1 LDQQRWQHNPVELLA
16 HAALEP
22 FFMSSPRSW
31 VISAWYTHVPFAYWI
46 VNAVK
51 PRRLVELG
59 THHGVSYAA
68 FCDAVLRAGLPT
80 QCHGIDTWAGDEHA
94 GHYGEEVYED
104 LRAFHDTR
112 YGGFSDL
119 IRSTFEEAL
128 PYFEDGSVDLLHIDG
143 FHTYEAVA
151 RDFTQWRP
159 KLSDRAVVLFHD
171 TNVRERNF
179 GVWRFWAELR
189 DQYPAFEFLHGHGLG
204 VLAYGRAVPDPVL
217 DLCRLTDPAELACI
231 RNRFAFSGRACIM
244 ETELAR
250 HRTDDDA
257 GKHEYGSAVAARDH
271 EIARLQAALAAREAD
286 LAALRSS
293 SAWKLTAPAR
303 VFGELAKMPLRRLR
317 RR

>member
-1 LDQQRWQHNPVELLA
+1 MDQQRWQQNPVELLA
-16 HAALEP
+16 DAALDP
-22 FFMSSPRSW
+22 LFMASPRIW

-46 VNAVK
+46 VNACR

-68 FCDAVLRAGLPT
+68 FCDAVLRAGLTT
-80 QCHGIDTWAGDEHA
+80 QCYGVDTWAGDDHA

-119 IRSTFEEAL
+119 IRSTFEDAL
-128 PYFEDGSVDLLHIDG
+128 AYFEDGSVDLLHIDG
-143 FHTYEAVA
+143 FHSYEAVA
-151 RDFTQWRP
+151 RDFAQWRP

-171 TNVRERNF
+171 TNVRERHF

-189 DQYPAFEFLHGHGLG
+189 ETYPAFEFLHGHGLG
-204 VLAYGRAVPDPVL
+204 VLAYGRNVPDTVL
-217 DLCRLTDPAELACI
+217 DLCRLTDPAVLTRI
-231 RNRFAFSGRACIM
+231 RNRFAFSGRACLM

-250 HRTDDDA
+250 HRTDEEA
-257 GKHEYGSAVAARDH
+257 RKHESGGTVARDH
-271 EIARLQAALAAREAD
+271 EIARLQAALAAREAE
-286 LAALRSS
+286 LAALQSS
-293 SAWKLTAPAR
+293 TTWKLTAPAR
-303 VFGELAKMPLRRLR
+303 AVGDLAKAPLRRLR